1 MNTIRENIE
10 KYVPIIIQ
18 YGSNTYVGFVTEKE
32 SNSDVIM
39 PVVYR
44 KFMNK
49 SKSLFPFKDTEKAVS
64 GDYVYKMSL
73 DLYFKA
79 ACELKKYRKTYN
91 LNKIKHELN
100 NRK

>member
-1 MNTIRENIE
+1 MNTIRENME

-39 PVVYR
+39 PKVYH
-44 KFMNK
+44 KFMRTG
-49 SKSLFPFKDTEKAVS
+49 KSLFPFKDTEKALS

-79 ACELKKYRKTYN
+79 ACELKECGKTYN

>member
-1 MNTIRENIE
+1 MNTIEENTE
-10 KYVPIIIQ
+10 RYVPTIIQ
-18 YGSNTYVGFVTEKE
+18 YESCTYVGFITEKE

-44 KFMNK
+44 KFMNT
-49 SKSLFPFKDTEKAVS
+49 SKSSFPFKNTEKAVS

-73 DLYFKA
+73 GLYFKA

-100 NRK
+100 NKK

>member
-1 MNTIRENIE
+1 ME

-18 YGSNTYVGFVTEKE
+18 YESNTYVGFVTEKE
-32 SNSDVIM
+32 SNSNVIM
-39 PVVYR
+39 PKVYH
-44 KFMNK
+44 KFMK
-49 SKSLFPFKDTEKAVS
+49 TGKGVFPFKDTEKAVG

-73 DLYFKA
+73 GLYFKA